1 MADIVETAVKAGTF
15 NKLVQAA
22 EAAQI
27 LDTLKSPGSFTLFAP
42 TDEAFAKLP
51 EGTLDALLKDI
62 SKLKKI
68 VTYHIAFGDV
78 RSDDL
83 AQIEE
88 AETVEGSILAIESVG
103 GRFKVNNAKVLQ
115 TDILADNGVI
125 HVIDAVLMPAMVAG
139 K

>member
-1 MADIVETAVKAGTF
+1 VK
-15 NKLVQAA
+15 
-22 EAAQI
+22 
-27 LDTLKSPGSFTLFAP
+27 
-42 TDEAFAKLP
+42 
-51 EGTLDALLKDI
+51 I
-62 SKLKKI
+62 SER
-68 VTYHIAFGDV
+68 TV